1 MLQGMLGEKKPDFVR
16 EKTILSA
23 SKCEM
28 KKALNGAQKLPGPLA
43 ET

>member
-1 MLQGMLGEKKPDFVR
+1 MLQGVCWGRKPDFVR

-28 KKALNGAQKLPGPLA
+28 KKTLNGAQKLPGPLA